1 MDILSY
7 LAIQQGRWDA
17 VIWLV
22 KSIIE
27 IPVSVG
33 ERLKDIPLSTA
44 PNWNGI
50 HESLELAT
58 QRPLTLQRVASAQ
71 SFEQKLD
78 QLTNPD
84 IFGEDEQHYR
94 KDALGQL
101 WRSLGNMILIA
112 VGDRPQEKDA
122 IMGHVLELLAY
133 LHHAGIIPES
143 VYHYEPPKD
152 KYSLQQ
158 PPTLYLLSS
167 KILTALSD
175 AAWRAHELAAASENQ
190 KQAKYNIFGQEI
202 PGSRYKVRTPE
213 LGSEVWLELVLWS
226 CLHGGWTMDGADIL
240 KKLSRYKDD
249 SRWSVIHW
257 KNVLHDR
264 SGSSFRNMT
273 WTDLWSFAR
282 ARGTQAKSPERFMVD
297 KTISS
302 EVVAA
307 YVDGLLNRVTVGV
320 GNRGEPV
327 ANIFNFV
334 TTFKGLLDRDNLG
347 LGTATWESI
356 IVRFMESGGID
367 PNLQARWLERL
378 LYFSSKFDEE
388 LEYHNAARE
397 YEDSPGSPSYIL
409 DPSSISLGVL
419 HQALRIHIKNSNLTG
434 AAEVVSRLQSLTDE
448 NKKRSMQKF
457 FEKLNRR
464 SEDDFVPESF
474 SSNVDPMDYPIYFPQ
489 IPSALLAG
497 VLSLATQNQAYDFA
511 KQLLYSDD
519 IDGPLI
525 PQELYGY
532 SSIAAAITRYALAV
546 DDASVLARL
555 KPNQSERGGLTPEAS
570 WAILEIQMQRH
581 EWDIV
586 ENVIRH
592 LAVHNTKGRVAN
604 IGALLAR
611 QLLVLQDKVLRQG
624 EKVTETHPLA
634 KAASIF
640 RKLIKTRFGDD
651 DQERYHRFHG
661 ILCVLSSVGP
671 EWRDFCFRL
680 FTYRKTK
687 LLERCV
693 THDDFAPLLQGVT
706 ETRGAYRG
714 MELMTKWCKDIS
726 ATKPLERAH
735 HTQSTTQ
742 HVPQVLLTEE
752 VAVKGKNGSEY
763 LLRGQRLSLTLPLMR
778 IVYQA
783 ALKHIEQNAEL
794 AWHQQ
799 NVRSVLGWALAGLR
813 SLGLNEKE
821 IGHELDGITS
831 GAELAK
837 RARAA
842 YVKRKRASKRKSKWR
857 KSQVTELAKR
867 LEHGIEKDVSV
878 ETRIAQA
885 ERGE

>member
-1 MDILSY
+1 
-7 LAIQQGRWDA
+7 
-17 VIWLV
+17 
-22 KSIIE
+22 
-27 IPVSVG
+27 
-33 ERLKDIPLSTA
+33 
-44 PNWNGI
+44 
-50 HESLELAT
+50 
-58 QRPLTLQRVASAQ
+58 
-71 SFEQKLD
+71 
-78 QLTNPD
+78 
-84 IFGEDEQHYR
+84 
-94 KDALGQL
+94 
-101 WRSLGNMILIA
+101 MILTA

-249 SRWSVIHW
+249 SRW
-257 KNVLHDR
+257 
-264 SGSSFRNMT
+264 
-273 WTDLWSFAR
+273 
-282 ARGTQAKSPERFMVD
+282 ARGTQAKSQERFMVD

-307 YVDGLLNRVTVGV
+307 YIDGVLNRVTAGV
-320 GNRGEPV
+320 
-327 ANIFNFV
+327 
-334 TTFKGLLDRDNLG
+334 GLLDRDNLG

-489 IPSALLAG
+489 IPPALLAG

-511 KQLLYSDD
+511 RQLLYSDD

-532 SSIAAAITRYALAV
+532 SGIAAAITR
-546 DDASVLARL
+546 
-555 KPNQSERGGLTPEAS
+555 
-570 WAILEIQMQRH
+570 
-581 EWDIV
+581 
-586 ENVIRH
+586 
-592 LAVHNTKGRVAN
+592 
-604 IGALLAR
+604 
-611 QLLVLQDKVLRQG
+611 
-624 EKVTETHPLA
+624 
-634 KAASIF
+634 
-640 RKLIKTRFGDD
+640 FGDN

-661 ILCVLSSVGP
+661 ILCVLSSIGP

-680 FTYRKTK
+680 FTYRETK

-714 MELMTKWCKDIS
+714 MELMTKW
-726 ATKPLERAH
+726 L
-735 HTQSTTQ
+735 
-742 HVPQVLLTEE
+742 
-752 VAVKGKNGSEY
+752 
-763 LLRGQRLSLTLPLMR
+763 
-778 IVYQA
+778 YQA
-783 ALKHIEQNAEL
+783 ALKQIEQSAEL

-799 NVRSVLGWALAGLR
+799 NVRSVLSWALAGLR
-813 SLGLNEKE
+813 SLGLSEKE
-821 IGHELDGITS
+821 IGHELNGITS
-831 GAELAK
+831 GAELAE

-842 YVKRKRASKRKSKWR
+842 
-857 KSQVTELAKR
+857 
-867 LEHGIEKDVSV
+867 
-878 ETRIAQA
+878 IAQGA

>member
-1 MDILSY
+1 
-7 LAIQQGRWDA
+7 
-17 VIWLV
+17 
-22 KSIIE
+22 
-27 IPVSVG
+27 
-33 ERLKDIPLSTA
+33 
-44 PNWNGI
+44 
-50 HESLELAT
+50 
-58 QRPLTLQRVASAQ
+58 
-71 SFEQKLD
+71 
-78 QLTNPD
+78 
-84 IFGEDEQHYR
+84 
-94 KDALGQL
+94 
-101 WRSLGNMILIA
+101 MILTA
-112 VGDRPQEKDA
+112 VGDRPQEKDV

-249 SRWSVIHW
+249 SRW
-257 KNVLHDR
+257 
-264 SGSSFRNMT
+264 
-273 WTDLWSFAR
+273 
-282 ARGTQAKSPERFMVD
+282 ARGTQAKSQERFMVD

-307 YVDGLLNRVTVGV
+307 YIDGVLNRVTAGV

-327 ANIFNFV
+327 ATIFNFV

-347 LGTATWESI
+347 LGTATWESV

-489 IPSALLAG
+489 IPPALLAG

-511 KQLLYSDD
+511 KQLLYSED

-532 SSIAAAITRYALAV
+532 SGIAAAITRYALAV
-546 DDASVLARL
+546 DDANVLARL

-570 WAILEIQMQRH
+570 WAILEIQMRRQ

-586 ENVIRH
+586 ENC
-592 LAVHNTKGRVAN
+592 
-604 IGALLAR
+604 ALSEAAPHPPR
-611 QLLVLQDKVLRQG
+611 Q
-624 EKVTETHPLA
+624 
-634 KAASIF
+634 
-640 RKLIKTRFGDD
+640 
-651 DQERYHRFHG
+651 
-661 ILCVLSSVGP
+661 
-671 EWRDFCFRL
+671 
-680 FTYRKTK
+680 
-687 LLERCV
+687 
-693 THDDFAPLLQGVT
+693 
-706 ETRGAYRG
+706 
-714 MELMTKWCKDIS
+714 S
-726 ATKPLERAH
+726 A
-735 HTQSTTQ
+735 
-742 HVPQVLLTEE
+742 
-752 VAVKGKNGSEY
+752 
-763 LLRGQRLSLTLPLMR
+763 
-778 IVYQA
+778 
-783 ALKHIEQNAEL
+783 
-794 AWHQQ
+794 
-799 NVRSVLGWALAGLR
+799 
-813 SLGLNEKE
+813 
-821 IGHELDGITS
+821 
-831 GAELAK
+831 
-837 RARAA
+837 
-842 YVKRKRASKRKSKWR
+842 
-857 KSQVTELAKR
+857 
-867 LEHGIEKDVSV
+867 
-878 ETRIAQA
+878 
-885 ERGE
+885 